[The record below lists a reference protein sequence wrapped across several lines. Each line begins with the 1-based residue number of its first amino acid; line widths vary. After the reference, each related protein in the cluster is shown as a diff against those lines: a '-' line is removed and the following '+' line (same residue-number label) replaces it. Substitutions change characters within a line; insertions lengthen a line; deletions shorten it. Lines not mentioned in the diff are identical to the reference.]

1 MNRTGTLLALA
12 LTTTVALTAC
22 SSGGDSVTSNDE
34 SSSSERLEDRS
45 GSAGAPQAAPSEG
58 ADADAGGSSEASGSA
73 EGASPPDA
81 APEPSAVIATGT
93 VDLVADDVAETRRD
107 VQRLADEAGGRVA
120 GEETTTDRDG
130 VMDGSRLVLEVP
142 SATFDDT
149 MTAVEE
155 VATTASSTRS
165 LEDVGTD
172 IVDTEARIRAQEQSL
187 TRIEA
192 LLAEAEDLTELV
204 AIESELTSRQAALD
218 SLTSQLDYL
227 QDATAYST
235 ITVYVERT
243 DEAATDTEH
252 DDEGRDGF
260 LGGLADG
267 WDGLTGT
274 LGSAAV
280 AVGLLLP
287 WLLLL
292 TLVGVPVTWGVR
304 RLRRRRTPAG
314 AAGATGATG
323 PSGPSGMTGA
333 GTERPDSG
341 LPTRPGRP

>member
-22 SSGGDSVTSNDE
+22 SSSDGGDSATHGNDG
-34 SSSSERLEDRS
+34 SASSERLEDRS
-45 GSAGAPQAAPSEG
+45 DGAAAPPAAPSEG
-58 ADADAGGSSEASGSA
+58 AEGADVGGGGGGSSA
-73 EGASPPDA
+73 EGAPPA
-81 APEPSAVIATGT
+81 ATTAPEPAAVIATGT
-93 VDLVADDVAETRRD
+93 IDLVADDVAETRRD

-130 VMDGSRLVLEVP
+130 VMDGSRLELQVP
-142 SATFDDT
+142 SAAFDDT

-155 VATTASSTRS
+155 VAATASSTRS
-165 LEDVGTD
+165 LEDVGTE

-227 QDATAYST
+227 QDATSYST

-243 DEAATDTEH
+243 DEAVADEET
-252 DDEGRDGF
+252 DEGRGGF
-260 LGGLADG
+260 LGGLTDG
-267 WDGLTGT
+267 WDGLTGA
-274 LGSAAV
+274 LGAVAV

-292 TLVGVPVTWGVR
+292 ALVGVPLTWGVR
-304 RLRRRRTPAG
+304 HLRRRRTSPA
-314 AAGATGATG
+314 ATGATGATG
-323 PSGPSGMTGA
+323 AS
-333 GTERPDSG
+333 TERPEPD
-341 LPTRPGRP
+341 LPTHPGRP